1 MLNRLLSTLDQI
13 EGISGASILS
23 NDGTVIVT
31 TGNQPPVGALY
42 AGLIHDAAKMA
53 TALELGSIDQL
64 WLESEDKRRVAST
77 LRGGG
82 SLWVAASVATPIGRL
97 RHEAK
102 AMRPIIED
110 LIEV

>member
-13 EGISGASILS
+13 EGVNGASILS
-23 NDGTVIVT
+23 NEGAVIVT
-31 TGNQPPVGALY
+31 TGDKPPVGALY

-64 WLESEDKRRVAST
+64 WLESADKRRVAST

-82 SLWVAASVATPIGRL
+82 SLWVAASIATPIGRL
-97 RHEAK
+97 RHEAQ